1 MTLADEVAKASPQS
15 TQTPARG
22 RRPHRS
28 RQRFNPSTPIL
39 VLIILASLVPF
50 IWAFLTAIKP
60 FTAAFTSPP
69 TWTFDPTVKAFSDLY
84 YGTEFVA
91 VFINTMIVAA
101 AAVIVSLAIAA
112 PAAYGLARY
121 VGSIGVWL
129 LVLALVFR
137 ALPRFAV
144 VLPFYDAARALGLY
158 DTRTML
164 VIALVAI
171 NQPFTL
177 WMLRNFFA
185 AIPKELDESAMV
197 DGCNRF
203 KGFVYVIL
211 PTATPGLMT
220 AGIFTFLLAYQ
231 EYLVAVAL
239 TQTDAVTLPVFVAS
253 FGTTEDAGLYQV
265 IAASSIALAVPIV
278 LLSLFA
284 QRYLV
289 AGLTGGAVKG

>member
-1 MTLADEVAKASPQS
+1 MTV
-15 TQTPARG
+15 TPAAQAPADTVPQITPAP
-22 RRPHRS
+22 RRRKS
-28 RQRFNPSTPIL
+28 RNASTPVL
-39 VLIILASLVPF
+39 VAMVLASLIPF
-50 IWAFLTAIKP
+50 LWAFLTAIKP
-60 FTAAFTSPP
+60 YIDAFTSPP
-69 TWTFDPTVKAFSDLY
+69 TWTFSPTFEAFSQLWY
-84 YGTEFVA
+84 ETEFVA
-91 VFINTMIVAA
+91 VFVNTMIVAA
-101 AAVIVSLAIAA
+101 ATVVVSLTIAA

-121 VGSIGVWL
+121 AGSIGVWL

-164 VIALVAI
+164 VVALVAI

-185 AIPKELDESAMV
+185 SIPEELEEAAMV
-197 DGCNRF
+197 DGCNRYQA
-203 KGFVYVIL
+203 FVRVIL
-211 PTATPGLMT
+211 PTVTPGLMT
-220 AGIFTFLLAYQ
+220 AGIFTLLLAYQ

-239 TQTDAVTLPVFVAS
+239 TQSEAVTLPVFVAS
-253 FGTTEDAGLYQV
+253 FGGGENADLYQV
-265 IAASSIALAVPIV
+265 IAAMSIALAVPIMFIAF
-278 LLSLFA
+278 FA

>member
-1 MTLADEVAKASPQS
+1 MTLVLDKASEEKRKRDRPPRAARRKGPNRFS
-15 TQTPARG
+15 VPAAV
-22 RRPHRS
+22 
-28 RQRFNPSTPIL
+28 L
-39 VLIILASLVPF
+39 VAVVALMLLPLG
-50 IWAFLTAIKP
+50 WAFFTAIKP

-69 TWTFDPTVKAFSDLY
+69 TWLFTPTFQPFVDLWQ
-84 YGTEFVA
+84 GTEFAAIFLNTMVVA
-91 VFINTMIVAA
+91 VASV
-101 AAVIVSLAIAA
+101 VVSLTIAA

-121 VGSIGVWL
+121 ARPVSVWL

-144 VLPFYDAARALGLY
+144 VLPFYDMARALGLY

-164 VIALVAI
+164 VVALVAI

-185 AIPKELDESAMV
+185 AIPSALEDAAMV
-197 DGCNRF
+197 DGCTRF
-203 KGFVYVIL
+203 QAFRRVIL
-211 PTATPGLMT
+211 PSVTPGLLT
-220 AGIFTFLLAYQ
+220 AGIFTLLLAYQ

-239 TQTDAVTLPVFVAS
+239 TQSEAVTLPVFVAS
-253 FGTTEDAGLYQV
+253 FATTENAALYQV
-265 IAASSIALAVPIV
+265 IAACSIALAVPIV
-278 LLSLFA
+278 LIALFA

>member
-1 MTLADEVAKASPQS
+1 MTV
-15 TQTPARG
+15 TPAPQVTSRPVLEPPRPAPRRRRG
-22 RRPHRS
+22 W
-28 RQRFNPSTPIL
+28 NVSTPVLALGIL
-39 VLIILASLVPF
+39 VSLIPF
-50 IWAFLTAIKP
+50 LWAFLTAIKP
-60 FTAAFTSPP
+60 YTAAFTSPP
-69 TWTFDPTVKAFSDLY
+69 TWSFSPTFQAFSELWY
-84 YGTEFVA
+84 ETEFVA
-91 VFINTMIVAA
+91 VFVNTMVVAA
-101 AAVIVSLAIAA
+101 ATVVVSLTIAA

-121 VGSIGVWL
+121 AGAIGVWL

-185 AIPKELDESAMV
+185 SIPEELEEAAMV
-197 DGCNRF
+197 DGCNRYQA
-203 KGFVYVIL
+203 FVRIIL
-211 PTATPGLMT
+211 PTVTPGLMT
-220 AGIFTFLLAYQ
+220 AGIFTLLLAYQ

-239 TQTDAVTLPVFVAS
+239 TQSDAVTLPVFVAS
-253 FGTTEDAGLYQV
+253 FGGGENADLYQV
-265 IAASSIALAVPIV
+265 IAAMSIALAVPIM
-278 LLSLFA
+278 LIAFFA

-289 AGLTGGAVKG
+289 AGLTGGAIKG

>member
-1 MTLADEVAKASPQS
+1 MTLASAPDIRGKDAVRPRRA
-15 TQTPARG
+15 AR
-22 RRPHRS
+22 RRP
-28 RQRFNPSTPIL
+28 NPSTLIL
-39 VLIILASLVPF
+39 ALVILASLLPF
-50 IWAFLTAIKP
+50 LWAFLTAIKP
-60 FTAAFTSPP
+60 YTAAFTSPP
-69 TWTFDPTVKAFSDLY
+69 TWVFTPTFQSFSDLWY
-84 YGTEFVA
+84 KTEFVA
-91 VFINTMIVAA
+91 VFVNTMIVAA
-101 AAVIVSLAIAA
+101 ATVVVSLAIAT

-121 VGSIGVWL
+121 AGSISVWL

-185 AIPKELDESAMV
+185 SIPEELEEAAMV
-197 DGCNRF
+197 DGCNRYQAF
-203 KGFVYVIL
+203 ARIIL
-211 PTATPGLMT
+211 PTVTPGLMT
-220 AGIFTFLLAYQ
+220 AGIFTLLLAYQ

-239 TQTDAVTLPVFVAS
+239 TQSDATTLPVFVAS
-253 FGTTEDAGLYQV
+253 FGSSENASLYQV
-265 IAASSIALAVPIV
+265 IAASSIALAIPIMFIAF
-278 LLSLFA
+278 FA